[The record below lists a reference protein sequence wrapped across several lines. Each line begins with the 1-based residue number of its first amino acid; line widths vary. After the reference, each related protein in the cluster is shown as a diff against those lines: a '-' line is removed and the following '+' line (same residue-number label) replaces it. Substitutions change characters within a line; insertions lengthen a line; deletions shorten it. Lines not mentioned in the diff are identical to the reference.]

1 MAKTIGAK
9 IAKLFSI
16 FAAAAVLFTCTLM
29 FAACESKYPEIEM
42 KISFNGETYTL
53 TYKLYRSPYAQT
65 VEHYLEL
72 IDMGYFDNTVIHDYD
87 EGDRMIGGGY
97 TYSSLESGDITGD
110 LTALEYDEATLN
122 EDESVKIPVSV
133 WKDAEGTLPTNRL
146 YGEIES
152 NGFQT
157 NFSGMENQTGAIG
170 TYSYVSKN
178 EKNSVHVKRTNN
190 SSGELAEREYYKN
203 SVTSMFYLS
212 LGSSAA
218 SDSNFCVFGELAD
231 SESVTAF
238 SDLTT
243 AITDYISAQQETDDS
258 YSFTETFET
267 EIEDDMANESRYSV
281 TFNVPKV
288 KIIIQSV
295 EVTKY

>member
-9 IAKLFSI
+9 IAKLFSVLV
-16 FAAAAVLFTCTLM
+16 AAAVLFTCTLM

-42 KISFNGETYTL
+42 KISFNDETYTL
-53 TYKLYRSPYAQT
+53 TYKLYRNAYEQT

-110 LTALEYDEATLN
+110 LTALEYDAETKNA
-122 EDESVKIPVSV
+122 DGSVKIPVSV
-133 WKDAEGTLPTNRL
+133 WEDAEFTQPTNRL
-146 YGEIES
+146 YGEIAS
-152 NGFQT
+152 NGFKLN
-157 NFSGMENQTGAIG
+157 NFSGLENQTGAIG
-170 TYSYVSKN
+170 TYSYTSSN
-178 EKNSVHVKRTNN
+178 ETDLVYTRRP
-190 SSGELAEREYYKN
+190 SGTEVAGQYYKN

-212 LGSSAA
+212 LGTSAA
-218 SDSNFCVFGELAD
+218 SDSKFCVFGELAN

>member
-16 FAAAAVLFTCTLM
+16 LVAAAVLFTCTLM

-53 TYKLYRSPYAQT
+53 TYKLYRSPYEQT

-72 IDMGYFDNTVIHDYD
+72 IDMGYFDNTVIHDYQD
-87 EGDRMIGGGY
+87 DRMVGGGY
-97 TYSSLESGDITGD
+97 TYEDIENGDITDD
-110 LTALEYDEATLN
+110 LTALNYYAATHN
-122 EDESVKIPVSV
+122 EDGSVKIPVSV
-133 WKDAEGTLPTNRL
+133 WKDSASTQATNRL

-152 NGFQT
+152 NGFRT
-157 NFSGMENQTGAIG
+157 NFSGVENQTGAIG
-170 TYSYVSKN
+170 TYSYVSGN
-178 EKNSVHVKRTNN
+178 EKSSVYVKRTNDPD
-190 SSGELAEREYYKN
+190 GERAEREYYNN
-203 SVTSMFYLS
+203 SVTSMFYLAT
-212 LGSSAA
+212 GDSAA
-218 SDSNFCVFGELAD
+218 SDSSFCVFGELANSD
-231 SESVTAF
+231 SVTAF

-243 AITDYISAQQETDDS
+243 AISDYITAQQESNDS
-258 YSFTETFET
+258 YSFTETVEKT
-267 EIEDDMANESRYSV
+267 IEDDMASESQYDV

-288 KIIIQSV
+288 KIVISSV